1 MAEREVGKAVQQ
13 DGPEDQ
19 IGRRG
24 LLSWAV
30 ACAGA
35 AVAWLSRSERV
46 EATHGAGTDLTALH
60 VNQNNPGTARTF
72 LSRDVVGDP
81 LLICF
86 NGTNPFSHLLGCGL
100 EGTTEQSNGPTGF
113 GTAGVFGRN
122 ASGNTGSG
130 VYGTSGPSGTGVTG
144 AAGPV
149 FLEPIGGVGVYG
161 HSTANGGMGVRGRIP
176 TTNNNPNTIGVYGEN
191 FSSNAGAGPGA
202 GGFGCYGFSSLGH
215 GLVGATGTAG
225 GSAVVGA
232 TNGVAGAFAGVF
244 FGPLV
249 VVGGPKSAAAPHPD
263 GGHRLLYC
271 VESPE
276 SWFEDFGNA
285 RLVRG
290 AADIKIDPD
299 FVAVAD
305 TSSYNVFLTPYGDST
320 GLFVAERTPN
330 GFVVEEHN
338 CGTE

>member
-1 MAEREVGKAVQQ
+1 M
-13 DGPEDQ
+13 P
-19 IGRRG
+19 
-24 LLSWAV
+24 
-30 ACAGA
+30 
-35 AVAWLSRSERV
+35 
-46 EATHGAGTDLTALH
+46 
-60 VNQNNPGTARTF
+60 
-72 LSRDVVGDP
+72 
-81 LLICF
+81 
-86 NGTNPFSHLLGCGL
+86 
-100 EGTTEQSNGPTGF
+100 
-113 GTAGVFGRN
+113 
-122 ASGNTGSG
+122 
-130 VYGTSGPSGTGVTG
+130 
-144 AAGPV
+144 
-149 FLEPIGGVGVYG
+149 
-161 HSTANGGMGVRGRIP
+161 
-176 TTNNNPNTIGVYGEN
+176 
-191 FSSNAGAGPGA
+191 GPGA

-244 FGPLV
+244 FGPLL

-299 FVAVAD
+299 FVTVAD

-338 CGTE
+338 CGTSEIEFAWRVVAKRKDITGERFAKVTLPAEPPPPPVATEPVEGKTVPAPPTKRVRPHKH